1 MSDVKISK
9 NHSKISQMINLAKP
23 DYINISVFYS
33 INNWEN
39 YESVNLIL
47 KSNSTIS
54 QLLDTAVN
62 KFKNELF
69 FDDIDNKDLDIML
82 FKKKVKKPNFD
93 YPICDKDS
101 LIQDFSKNCF
111 CIVERI
117 NNNEK
122 SNNEDE
128 VKNESEN
135 NYLKITEN
143 VCKNSI
149 CCIF

>member
-39 YESVNLIL
+39 YESVNLL
-47 KSNSTIS
+47 LESNTTIS
-54 QLLDTAVN
+54 QLLNLAKD
-62 KFKNELF
+62 KFKNELYY
-69 FDDIDNKDLDIML
+69 DDIDNKELNVMF
-82 FKKKVKKPNFD
+82 FKKKTKKPNYD

-101 LIQDFSKNCF
+101 LIQDYSKNCF

-117 NNNEK
+117 N
-122 SNNEDE
+122 DE
-128 VKNESEN
+128 EQLSIENKNENDN
-135 NYLKITEN
+135 NYLKITEI
-143 VCKNSI
+143 CKNS
-149 CCIF
+149 CGIF

>member
-9 NHSKISQMINLAKP
+9 NHSKISQMINLVKP
-23 DYINISVFYS
+23 DIINICVFYS

-47 KSNSTIS
+47 ESNSTIS
-54 QLLDTAVN
+54 QLLNTAVN
-62 KFKNELF
+62 KFKNEF
-69 FDDIDNKDLDIML
+69 FYDDIDNKDLDVML
-82 FKKKVKKPNFD
+82 FKKKIKKPNYD
-93 YPICDKDS
+93 YPICNKDS

-117 NNNEK
+117 NKEK
-122 SNNEDE
+122 LNNEDE
-128 VKNESEN
+128 VKNENEN
-135 NYLKITEN
+135 NYIKITDTI
-143 VCKNSI
+143 CKNSL

>member
-47 KSNSTIS
+47 ESNSTIS
-54 QLLDTAVN
+54 QLLNSAVN
-62 KFKNELF
+62 KFKNEYF
-69 FDDIDNKDLDIML
+69 YDDIDNKDLDVML
-82 FKKKVKKPNFD
+82 FKKKIKKPNYD
-93 YPICDKDS
+93 YPICNKDS

-117 NNNEK
+117 NKEK
-122 SNNEDE
+122 LNNEDE
-128 VKNESEN
+128 VKNENEN
-135 NYLKITEN
+135 NYIKITDTI
-143 VCKNSI
+143 CKNSL